1 MLGCVNSLPDCAQA
15 EAERDQVR
23 LAVQRVASER
33 RARAQELALE
43 EAALSESLAEQ
54 RTLEATQRAQAVK
67 SLFARRLLRQEERHA
82 ELRTSHCVSLG
93 TLSTS
98 SSGEGGKVATQA
110 ALEKQSQDA
119 AAAEVQKR
127 AAITAERQRKET
139 QLLAKAQELKRR
151 RDDAARRNAERRQA
165 IQDATAAAAAA
176 HTQRREAGSAETTTR
191 LLAKRDNQAE
201 ELSRLRAELNT
212 AAGVRRQLADSA
224 ADMETRRLA
233 DLLLSEQ
240 TLAARKQVQAAAEQ
254 EAAAKQ
260 RERQA
265 QAQLAHAAL
274 AFEAKRSMAERYER
288 DMDARRQEASQAQ
301 LVEQQR
307 KRDLVLAARQH
318 AAQVRDQRK
327 RVSAAVH

>member
-1 MLGCVNSLPDCAQA
+1 VL
-15 EAERDQVR
+15 RI
-23 LAVQRVASER
+23 ASER
-33 RARAQELALE
+33 RARAHELALE

-54 RTLEATQRAQAVK
+54 RTLEAAQRAQAVK
-67 SLFARRLLRQEERHA
+67 SMFARRLLRQEERHA
-82 ELRTSHCVSLG
+82 ELRVSVSLG

-98 SSGEGGKVATQA
+98 SSGDKVETQI
-110 ALEKQSQDA
+110 ALQKQSEDA

-151 RDDAARRNAERRQA
+151 RDEAARRNEARRQA
-165 IQDATAAAAAA
+165 INDATAAAAAA
-176 HTQRREAGSAETTTR
+176 HSQRREAGSAEAATR
-191 LLAKRDNQAE
+191 LLAKRDHLTE
-201 ELSRLRAELNT
+201 EHSRLRAELNT
-212 AAGVRRQLADSA
+212 AAGVRRHLADSA

-254 EAAAKQ
+254 GAAARQ

-274 AFEAKRSMAERYER
+274 AFEAKRSMAERYEHN
-288 DMDARRQEASQAQ
+288 MHARRQEASEAKA
-301 LVEQQR
+301 VEQQR

-327 RVSAAVH
+327 TAVH

>member
-1 MLGCVNSLPDCAQA
+1 M
-15 EAERDQVR
+15 
-23 LAVQRVASER
+23 QRVASER

-43 EAALSESLAEQ
+43 EAALTESLAEQ
-54 RTLEATQRAQAVK
+54 RTLEAAQRAQAVK

-82 ELRTSHCVSLG
+82 ELRASVSLG

-98 SSGEGGKVATQA
+98 SSSDKVETQA
-110 ALEKQSQDA
+110 ALQKQSEDV
-119 AAAEVQKR
+119 AAAEQLKR
-127 AAITAERQRKET
+127 AAITAERQRKEA

-151 RDDAARRNAERRQA
+151 RDEAARRNEARRQA
-165 IQDATAAAAAA
+165 IQDVTAAAAAA
-176 HTQRREAGSAETTTR
+176 HSQRREAGSAEAATR

-201 ELSRLRAELNT
+201 ELSRLRAELHT
-212 AAGVRRQLADSA
+212 AAGVRRHLADSA

-274 AFEAKRSMAERYER
+274 AFEAKRAMAERYEH
-288 DMDARRQEASQAQ
+288 DLHARRQEASVAKAA
-301 LVEQQR
+301 EQQR

-327 RVSAAVH
+327 AAVH